1 MVFSDYCKRLY
12 QVLNLSK
19 SVKFSTILVGLLL
32 LNLSPQLALAADNY
46 DHLSLN
52 DAVDIA
58 LKNNI
63 AQRISLQAAAIAES
77 QYQEALSARWPT
89 LSLQASAMRMDQDP
103 TFTYPANSIPLGSLG
118 LLLTPLLSSIPGAVV
133 PSSIDVPK
141 QKITLMDRD
150 TATATLQ
157 MMLPLY
163 TGGKI
168 TSIVN
173 QASLGKEIAQEEY
186 HRSTL
191 QVVRDVKRYYLAVKL
206 TQGMVEL
213 AHDTVATLETTR
225 DLTKTMYEGGSGTI
239 NKLDYLKTEM
249 AVNYAKS
256 LETEFSAKEKS
267 ATAALIHAMGVPWNS
282 NVHVVEGDFPKISN
296 QPALESLVAQAQ
308 QFNPD
313 MGIIKLAVKVADERI
328 NEAQSAY
335 YPQVAFTANVRH
347 IENSYDGG
355 LVNEDN
361 KNSWTIGVVMNMPIL
376 DFGKTSNHVNT
387 AKLQRNQMSET
398 QILVEQGLAAQVKN
412 LFIGLD
418 AANQQVALQEKTVN
432 FSRDYE
438 RLTNQAYQ
446 IGASKPE
453 DMIQASIYN
462 AVVEG
467 SYLRAQHDSANSMA
481 EIEYFIG
488 SQFSQK

>member
-1 MVFSDYCKRLY
+1 MFRLSFAALFLIFSHTA
-12 QVLNLSK
+12 S
-19 SVKFSTILVGLLL
+19 
-32 LNLSPQLALAADNY
+32 LAAETY
-46 DHLSLN
+46 TQLTLN
-52 DAVDIA
+52 DAIKIG
-58 LKNNI
+58 LNNNVQ
-63 AQRISLQAAAIAES
+63 QRISLQAAAIAES
-77 QYQEALSARWPT
+77 QYQEALSAHWPT
-89 LSLQASAMRMDQDP
+89 VSLQVSAIRMDQDP
-103 TFTYPANSIPLGSLG
+103 TFTYPQTNIPLGALG
-118 LLLTPLLSSIPGAVV
+118 AALTQLLPPGLSI

-141 QKITLMDRD
+141 QKIKLMDRD

-157 MMLPLY
+157 MMMPLY

-173 QASLGKEIAQEEY
+173 QANLGKEIAQEEY

-191 QVVRDVKRYYLAVKL
+191 QVVRDVKRYYYAVKL
-206 TQGMVEL
+206 THGLSEL
-213 AHDTVATLETTR
+213 AHDTVETLGSTR
-225 DLTKTMYEGGSGTI
+225 DLTKSMYEGGSGTI

-256 LETEFSAKEKS
+256 LETEFLAKEKS
-267 ATAALIHAMGVPWNS
+267 ATAALNFAMGLPWNS
-282 NVHVVEGDFPKISN
+282 TIALAEGDYPKSSN
-296 QPALESLVAQAQ
+296 EPAFDSLMAQAQ

-313 MGIIKLAVKVADERI
+313 MSIIKLAVKVADERF
-328 NEAQSAY
+328 NEAKSAY
-335 YPQVAFTANVRH
+335 YPQVALTGNVRH

-361 KNSWTIGVVMNMPIL
+361 KNSWTIGVVMSMPIF
-376 DFGKTSNHVNT
+376 DFGKTSHHVNS
-387 AKLQRNQMSET
+387 AKLQRSQMSET
-398 QILVEQGLAAQVKN
+398 QLLVEQGLAAQLKN

-418 AANQQVALQEKTVN
+418 ASNQQIALSEKTVE

-453 DMIQASIYN
+453 DIIQASIYS

-467 SYLRAQHDSANSMA
+467 SYLKALHDSANNMA

-488 SQFSQK
+488 AQLPEQP

>member
-1 MVFSDYCKRLY
+1 MINFVNIVKLSSLVVMFLTVVSASNAYGTESYERL
-12 QVLNLSK
+12 
-19 SVKFSTILVGLLL
+19 T
-32 LNLSPQLALAADNY
+32 
-46 DHLSLN
+46 LN
-52 DAVDIA
+52 DAVRIA
-58 LKNNI
+58 LENNVQ
-63 AQRISLQAAAIAES
+63 QRISLQAAAIAES
-77 QYQEALSARWPT
+77 QYQEALSAHWPT
-89 LSLQASAMRMDQDP
+89 INLQASAMRMDEDP
-103 TFTYPANSIPLGSLG
+103 TFSFPGTSVSIAGLAAPLNGALFGGAPVIPSTINSAP
-118 LLLTPLLSSIPGAVV
+118 
-133 PSSIDVPK
+133 
-141 QKITLMDRD
+141 QKVKLMDRD

-173 QASLGKEIAQEEY
+173 QASLGKEIAKEEY
-186 HRSTL
+186 QRSTL
-191 QVVRDVKRYYLAVKL
+191 QVVRDVKRYYYAVKL
-206 TQGMVEL
+206 TQGLAGL
-213 AHDTVATLETTR
+213 AHDTVETLETTR
-225 DLTKTMYEGGSGTI
+225 DLTKSMYEGGSETI

-267 ATAALIHAMGVPWNS
+267 ATAALVHAMGVPWNTAIKIS
-282 NVHVVEGDFPKISN
+282 EDEFPKTIK
-296 QPALESLVAQAQ
+296 QPALENLIADAQ

-313 MGIIKLAVKVADERI
+313 MGIIKLAVKVADEQI
-328 NEAQSAY
+328 NEAKSAY
-335 YPQVAFTANVRH
+335 YPQIAFTGNVRR

-355 LVNEDN
+355 LVNDDN
-361 KNSWTIGVVMNMPIL
+361 RNSWTIGVVMNMPIY

-387 AKLQRNQMSET
+387 AKLQRNKMGET
-398 QILVEQGLAAQVKN
+398 QLLVEQGLAAQIKN
-412 LFIGLD
+412 LFISLD
-418 AANQQVALQEKTVN
+418 AASQQIGLAEKTVA

-467 SYLRAQHDSANSMA
+467 SFLRAQHDSANNMA

-488 SQFSQK
+488 SQFNQ

>member
-1 MVFSDYCKRLY
+1 MTNFIEK
-12 QVLNLSK
+12 
-19 SVKFSTILVGLLL
+19 VKFST
-32 LNLSPQLALAADNY
+32 LAAMLLSIVSTKNLYAAEAY
-46 DHLSLN
+46 DRLTLS
-52 DAVDIA
+52 DAVRVA
-58 LKNNI
+58 LENNVQ
-63 AQRISLQAAAIAES
+63 QRISLQAAAIAES
-77 QYQEALSARWPT
+77 QYQEALSAHWPT
-89 LSLQASAMRMDQDP
+89 INLQATAMRMDEDP
-103 TFTYPANSIPLGSLG
+103 TFSFPGTGVSIAGLAAPLNAALFGGAPVIPSTINSAP
-118 LLLTPLLSSIPGAVV
+118 
-133 PSSIDVPK
+133 
-141 QKITLMDRD
+141 QKVKLMDRD

-173 QASLGKEIAQEEY
+173 QASLGKEIAKEEY
-186 HRSTL
+186 QRSTL
-191 QVVRDVKRYYLAVKL
+191 QVVRDVKRYYYAVKL
-206 TQGMVEL
+206 TQGLAGL
-213 AHDTVATLETTR
+213 AHDTVETLETTR
-225 DLTKTMYEGGSGTI
+225 DLTKSMYEGGSETI

-267 ATAALIHAMGVPWNS
+267 ATAALVHAMGVPWNTAIKITAD
-282 NVHVVEGDFPKISN
+282 EFPKTN
-296 QPALESLVAQAQ
+296 RQPALENLIAEAQ

-313 MGIIKLAVKVADERI
+313 LGIIKLAVKVADEQV
-328 NEAQSAY
+328 NEAKSAY
-335 YPQVAFTANVRH
+335 YPQIAFTGNLRR
-347 IENSYDGG
+347 IENSFDGG
-355 LVNEDN
+355 LVNDDN
-361 KNSWTIGVVMNMPIL
+361 RNSWTIGVVMNMPIY
-376 DFGKTSNHVNT
+376 DFGKTSNHINT
-387 AKLQRNQMSET
+387 AKLKRNKMGET
-398 QILVEQGLAAQVKN
+398 QLLVEQGLAAQIKN

-418 AANQQVALQEKTVN
+418 AASQQIGLAEKTVA

-467 SYLRAQHDSANSMA
+467 SFLRAQHDSANNMA

-488 SQFSQK
+488 SQFNQ

>member
-1 MVFSDYCKRLY
+1 M
-12 QVLNLSK
+12 
-19 SVKFSTILVGLLL
+19 
-32 LNLSPQLALAADNY
+32 AAEVYDN
-46 DHLSLN
+46 LSLN
-52 DAVDIA
+52 DAVNIA
-58 LKNNI
+58 LKNNVE
-63 AQRISLQAAAIAES
+63 QRISLQAAAIAES
-77 QYQEALSARWPT
+77 QYQEALSAHWPT
-89 LSLQASAMRMDQDP
+89 INLQASAMRMDEDP
-103 TFTYPANSIPLGSLG
+103 TFSFPGTSVSIAGLAAPLNGALFGGAPVIPSTINSAP
-118 LLLTPLLSSIPGAVV
+118 
-133 PSSIDVPK
+133 
-141 QKITLMDRD
+141 QKVKLMDRD

-173 QASLGKEIAQEEY
+173 QASIGKEIAQEEY

-191 QVVRDVKRYYLAVKL
+191 QVVRDVKRYYYAVKL
-206 TQGMVEL
+206 TQGLAEL
-213 AHDTVATLETTR
+213 AHDTVETLQTTR
-225 DLTKTMYEGGSGTI
+225 DLTKNMYEGGSGTI

-249 AVNYAKS
+249 AVNYAMS

-267 ATAALIHAMGVPWNS
+267 ATAALTHAMGVPWNS
-282 NVHVVEGDFPKISN
+282 TIHIADGDFPKTGN
-296 QPALESLVAQAQ
+296 QSALESLVSQAQ

-313 MGIIKLAVKVADERI
+313 MGIIKLAVKVADERV
-328 NEAQSAY
+328 NEAKSAY
-335 YPQVAFTANVRH
+335 YPQVAFTGNVRH
-347 IENSYDGG
+347 IENGYDGG

-361 KNSWTIGVVMNMPIL
+361 KNSWTIGVVMNMPIF

-387 AKLQRNQMSET
+387 ARLQRNQMGET
-398 QILVEQGLAAQVKN
+398 QILVEQGLAAQIKN

-418 AANQQVALQEKTVN
+418 AASQQVALSEKTVA

-462 AVVEG
+462 AIVEG
-467 SYLRAQHDSANSMA
+467 SYLRAKHDGANSMA

-488 SQFSQK
+488 SQFVN

>member
-1 MVFSDYCKRLY
+1 M
-12 QVLNLSK
+12 QVLRNFK
-19 SVKFSTILVGLLL
+19 SVGFSTLLTGFL
-32 LNLSPQLALAADNY
+32 LISFNPKYAFAIETYNNLT
-46 DHLSLN
+46 LN
-52 DAVDIA
+52 DAVNIA

-63 AQRISLQAAAIAES
+63 EQRISLQAAAIAES

-89 LSLQASAMRMDQDP
+89 VSLEASAMRMDQDP
-103 TFTYPANSIPLGSLG
+103 TFTYPATSIPLGNLG
-118 LLLTPLLSSIPGAVV
+118 LRLSAALGALSGGALPPGSI

-141 QKITLMDRD
+141 QKIKLMDRD

-168 TSIVN
+168 TSIIN

-186 HRSTL
+186 HRTTL
-191 QVVRDVKRYYLAVKL
+191 QVVRDVKRYYYAVKL
-206 TQGMVEL
+206 TQGLTGL
-213 AHDTVATLETTR
+213 AHDTVETLQTTR
-225 DLTKTMYEGGSGTI
+225 DLTKTMYESGSGTI

-256 LETEFSAKEKS
+256 LESEFSAKEKS
-267 ATAALIHAMGVPWNS
+267 ATSALVHAMGVPWNS
-282 NVHVVEGDFPKISN
+282 TIHIAEGDFPKNSN
-296 QPALESLVAQAQ
+296 QHVLDSLVAQAQ

-313 MGIIKLAVKVADERI
+313 MGIIKLAIKVADERV
-328 NEAQSAY
+328 NEAKSAY
-335 YPQVAFTANVRH
+335 YPQVALTANMRH
-347 IENSYDGG
+347 IENSLDGG

-361 KNSWTIGVVMNMPIL
+361 KNSWTIGVVMSMPLL
-376 DFGKTSNHVNT
+376 DFGKTSHHINT

-398 QILVEQGLAAQVKN
+398 QILVEQGLAAQIKN

-418 AANQQVALQEKTVN
+418 AANQQTALSEKTLD

-453 DMIQASIYN
+453 DMIQASIYS

-488 SQFSQK
+488 SQFNQ

>member
-1 MVFSDYCKRLY
+1 MKNFVEK
-12 QVLNLSK
+12 
-19 SVKFSTILVGLLL
+19 VKFST
-32 LNLSPQLALAADNY
+32 LAAMLLSMVCTTNLFAAETY
-46 DHLSLN
+46 DRLTLS
-52 DAVDIA
+52 DAVRIA
-58 LKNNI
+58 LENNVQ
-63 AQRISLQAAAIAES
+63 QRISLQAAAIAES
-77 QYQEALSARWPT
+77 QYQEALSAHWPT
-89 LSLQASAMRMDQDP
+89 INLQASAMRMDQDP
-103 TFTYPANSIPLGSLG
+103 TFTFPATSFTIPTGF
-118 LLLTPLLSSIPGAVV
+118 GALPVTV
-133 PSSIDVPK
+133 PE
-141 QKITLMDRD
+141 QKVKLMDRD
-150 TATATLQ
+150 TATASLQ

-173 QASLGKEIAQEEY
+173 QASLGKEIAKEEY
-186 HRSTL
+186 QRSTL
-191 QVVRDVKRYYLAVKL
+191 QVVRDVKRYYYAVKL
-206 TQGMVEL
+206 TQSLAGL
-213 AHDTVATLETTR
+213 AHDTVETLETTR
-225 DLTKTMYEGGSGTI
+225 DLTKSMYESGSETI

-267 ATAALIHAMGVPWNS
+267 ATAALVHAMGVPWNTAIKIT
-282 NVHVVEGDFPKISN
+282 EDEFPKTN
-296 QPALESLVAQAQ
+296 RQPALENLIAEAQ

-313 MGIIKLAVKVADERI
+313 MGIIKLAVKVADEQI
-328 NEAQSAY
+328 NEAKSAY
-335 YPQVAFTANVRH
+335 YPQIAFTGNVRR

-355 LVNEDN
+355 LVNDDN
-361 KNSWTIGVVMNMPIL
+361 RNSWTIGVVMNMPIY

-387 AKLQRNQMSET
+387 AKLQRNKMGET
-398 QILVEQGLAAQVKN
+398 QLLVEQGLAAQIKN
-412 LFIGLD
+412 LFISLD
-418 AANQQVALQEKTVN
+418 AASQQISLAEKTVA

-467 SYLRAQHDSANSMA
+467 GFLRAQHDSANNMA

-488 SQFSQK
+488 SQFNQ

>member
-1 MVFSDYCKRLY
+1 M
-12 QVLNLSK
+12 
-19 SVKFSTILVGLLL
+19 
-32 LNLSPQLALAADNY
+32 
-46 DHLSLN
+46 
-52 DAVDIA
+52 
-58 LKNNI
+58 
-63 AQRISLQAAAIAES
+63 QAAAIAES
-77 QYQEALSARWPT
+77 QYQEALSAHWPT
-89 LSLQASAMRMDQDP
+89 VNLQMSAMRMDQDP
-103 TFTYPANSIPLGSLG
+103 TFDYPAKSIPLGNLG
-118 LLLTPLLSSIPGAVV
+118 LALSTALGAPPGAF
-133 PSSIDVPK
+133 SSIDVPTQRVK
-141 QKITLMDRD
+141 LMDRD

-282 NVHVVEGDFPKISN
+282 NVHVVEGDFPKSSN